1 MHQLSKEM
9 EVCQISAMADDLHA
23 VEAWGDIFVHP
34 EKLVEDV
41 TKNYILHKIGI
52 SRDIKHEKEDWA
64 LGEYFKA
71 GEETADIIT
80 KLVGPV
86 YPKSANA
93 LPGFHLMEVPD
104 FIAGF
109 LYGWTGDNNLTEV
122 EACYNSDLPIFE
134 DLKTSVDE
142 LFHGHVIKA
151 AEKFEKAVFNLQ
163 IAMEPCQN
171 MSNDIHALKA
181 WSQEFK
187 EPAHL
192 VEVVGLHWELHKHKI
207 ESDLADVKADFALG
221 EYFKAGES
229 AADAFTLLFGKVE

>member
-1 MHQLSKEM
+1 LFTEAITELESGDISKATLAFARAMHQLSKEM
-9 EVCQISAMADDLHA
+9 EVCQVSAMADDLHA
-23 VEAWGDIFVHP
+23 VEAWGDIFLHP
-34 EKLVEDV
+34 QKLVEDV
-41 TKNYILHKIGI
+41 IKNFNRHEIGI
-52 SRDIKHEKEDWA
+52 RIDIKHEKEDWA

-163 IAMEPCQN
+163 IAMEPCHN

-181 WSQEFK
+181 WS
-187 EPAHL
+187 
-192 VEVVGLHWELHKHKI
+192 
-207 ESDLADVKADFALG
+207 
-221 EYFKAGES
+221 
-229 AADAFTLLFGKVE
+229 